1 MQHATC
7 ASLHTL
13 SSTPI
18 LTRGLPMQTTTGEAI
33 LSVLLT
39 ESLEDQL
46 SLQRA
51 LSIAASGTPATPRS
65 TVRTFLAH
73 SCSTAW
79 RTVRTVSSE
88 PPGWS
93 SALTPSIFHERLA
106 VFLRS
111 SSARGI
117 WGVAPGDSVRSP
129 ELESVSFD
137 RCYCPSSTFAFLPP
151 SMCSTELR
159 DDDEKKD
166 KMTKEDKPVKTLL
179 IYVCRHG
186 QTD

>member
-33 LSVLLT
+33 LSTLLT

-51 LSIAASGTPATPRS
+51 LSIAVSGTPATLYGADLSGAQLQRG
-65 TVRTFLAH
+65 LAH
-73 SCSTAW
+73 RAHSA
-79 RTVRTVSSE
+79 

-93 SALTPSIFHERLA
+93 SALTPELFHECLA

-117 WGVAPGDSVRSP
+117 WGVASGDSVRSP

-159 DDDEKKD
+159 DDDEKKND
-166 KMTKEDKPVKTLL
+166 MTKEDMPAKTLL